1 MRSRDGRH
9 LSTRSRAASPG
20 TWPKTNYQFPRCSS
34 ERLTTVPH
42 HFNFAYRCTLHH
54 FGTDRYEFHM
64 VPPRNTIYRSHN
76 GAYATTVLTIDSH
89 SSLSSRALA
98 GRQLALLRTA
108 CKTNML
114 PKMAMRDWNTRSQH
128 HASFCNV
135 MVITNETYRY
145 RCILRTHQN
154 VVWQS
159 FKLAQRRQHECR
171 RWAMSADSSSSAI
184 VHIQHSRKVAKP
196 TERAKIEGTR
206 VGSGGRASLI
216 ERMIY
221 TLFTFS
227 IIQKCSETCGK

>member
-1 MRSRDGRH
+1 MSSVFIHKYRRRCRLLFAEARCAPATQNIATVRQRCIYLRNEKLTISAMKSSIMRSRDGRH
-9 LSTRSRAASPG
+9 LSTSSRAASPG

-64 VPPRNTIYRSHN
+64 VPLRNTIYRSHN

-108 CKTNML
+108 CKTNLL

-135 MVITNETYRY
+135 MVSTNETYRY

-171 RWAMSADSSSSAI
+171 R
-184 VHIQHSRKVAKP
+184 
-196 TERAKIEGTR
+196 
-206 VGSGGRASLI
+206 
-216 ERMIY
+216 
-221 TLFTFS
+221 
-227 IIQKCSETCGK
+227 